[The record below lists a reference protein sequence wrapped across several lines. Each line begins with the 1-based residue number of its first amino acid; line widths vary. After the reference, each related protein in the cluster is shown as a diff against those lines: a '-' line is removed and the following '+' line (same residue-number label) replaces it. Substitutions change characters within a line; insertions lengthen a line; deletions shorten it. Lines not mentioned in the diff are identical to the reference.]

1 MSGHALSVI
10 ENGARVTG
18 APSFLHGARSVSL
31 AARARSVSD
40 RLRSVNQRV
49 LSAMQWRSL
58 NILSRNALCQWRR
71 CDGASTG
78 RVNQCQSPNV
88 TERVLWVT
96 ECDLSVLEQAL

>member
-1 MSGHALSVI
+1 MSGHALSVF
-10 ENGARVTG
+10 ENGARFTG
-18 APSFLHGARSVSL
+18 VPSFLHGAHSVSL
-31 AARARSVSD
+31 VARARSVSD
-40 RLRSVNQRV
+40 ILHSVKHV